1 MPYVGREIF
10 WSIVRLSEINIETY
24 DTLLLDRDGTINVHL
39 VGDYVKHW
47 EEFEFIPGVL
57 EAMPKIAQHF
67 KHIFIVTNQRGVG
80 KGIMTE
86 ADLTDIHKHMMEEIE
101 KAGGRIDGIYYCTS
115 LTDEDVRRK
124 PGRGMWDDIQ
134 RDYPDVTA
142 ERTIMVGDGDIDK
155 EFASNCGIAFCRVD
169 SLKKKKGRYEW
180 IKTKDMD
187 VVVLAGGL
195 GTRLR
200 SVVSE
205 VPKCMAPVNGKPFL
219 HYLLTAL
226 SQYRISKVVLSVG
239 YKRECIMDWVQVHG
253 NEFPFEIDFAVE
265 ETPLG
270 TGGGIRLAMEKCTSD
285 SVCIMNGDT
294 FFDVD
299 LERLKEAHK
308 HSGKLLTMAVKHLKD
323 FDRYGT
329 VSFDKNGV
337 VTGFNE
343 KRYCEDGYINGGV
356 YMVSDRNLLKAMPEK
371 FSFETEFLQPKAA
384 AGLVNSFVSDG
395 YFIDIGIPE
404 DYAKANED
412 FKDFEVWTKR
422 K

>member
-1 MPYVGREIF
+1 MK
-10 WSIVRLSEINIETY
+10 LSEINIEPY

-39 VGDYVKHW
+39 VDNYVKRW

-57 EAMPKIAQHF
+57 EAMPKLVRHF

-80 KGIMTE
+80 KGVMTE
-86 ADLTDIHKHMMEEIE
+86 IDLADIHKHMVEEIE
-101 KAGGRIDGIYYCTS
+101 KVGGRVDGIYYCTS
-115 LTDEDVRRK
+115 LTEEDVRRK
-124 PGRGMWDDIQ
+124 PRRGMWDEIQ
-134 RDYPDVTA
+134 RNYPDVTT
-142 ERTIMVGDGDIDK
+142 ERTLMVSDGDVD
-155 EFASNCGIAFCRVD
+155 EAFAQNCGIAFCRVD
-169 SLKKKKGRYEW
+169 SLKKKDGRYEW

-187 VVVLAGGL
+187 VIVLAGGL

-226 SQYRISKVVLSVG
+226 SQYQIKKVVLSVG
-239 YKRECIMDWVQVHG
+239 YKRECIMDWVHEYG
-253 NEFPFEIDFAVE
+253 IEFPFEIDFAVE

-270 TGGGIRLAMEKCTSD
+270 TGGGIRLALEKCVSD
-285 SVCIMNGDT
+285 AVCVMNGDT

-299 LERLKEAHK
+299 LEQLKEAHG
-308 HSGKLLTMAVKHLKD
+308 HSGQLLTMAVKHLKD

-329 VSFDKNGV
+329 VTFDKHGV

-356 YMVSDRNLLKAMPEK
+356 YMISDRNLLKNMPER
-371 FSFETEFLQPKAA
+371 FSFEMDFLQPKAVE
-384 AGLVNSFVSDG
+384 GIVQGFVSDG
-395 YFIDIGIPE
+395 YFIDIGIPQ

-412 FKDFEVWTKR
+412 FKDFEAWIKR

>member
-1 MPYVGREIF
+1 MTLAEIH
-10 WSIVRLSEINIETY
+10 IEPY
-24 DTLLLDRDGTINVHL
+24 DTLLLDRDGTINVHRL
-39 VGDYVKHW
+39 DDYVKRW

-57 EAMPKIAQHF
+57 EVMPRLARHF

-80 KGIMTE
+80 KGLMTE
-86 ADLTDIHKHMMEEIE
+86 ADLADIHKHMVDEIE

-115 LTDEDVRRK
+115 LTEEDTRRK
-124 PGRGMWDDIQ
+124 PGKSMWEEIM
-134 RDYPDVTA
+134 RDYPDVVA
-142 ERTIMVGDGDIDK
+142 ERTLMVGDGDVDK
-155 EFASNCGIAFCRVD
+155 DFAQNCGIAFRLVD
-169 SLKKKKGRYEW
+169 SLKKKDGHYEW
-180 IKTKDMD
+180 IKTREMD

-219 HYLLTAL
+219 YYLLKAL
-226 SQYRISKVVLSVG
+226 SQYPINKVVLSVG
-239 YKRECIMDWVQVHG
+239 YKREYIMEWVSEHG
-253 NEFPFEIDFAVE
+253 HEFPFIIDYAVE

-270 TGGGIRLAMEKCTSD
+270 TGGGIRLALSKCTSEA
-285 SVCIMNGDT
+285 VCVMNGDT

-299 LERLKEAHK
+299 LERLRAAHEQ
-308 HSGKLLTMAVKHLKD
+308 SGLMLTMVVKHLRD

-329 VSFDKNGV
+329 VSFNQKGV

-343 KRYCEDGYINGGV
+343 KQFCENGYINGGV
-356 YMVSDRNLLKAMPEK
+356 YMVSDRDLLKDMPEK

-384 AGLVNSFVSDG
+384 AGLVQSFVSDG

-412 FKDFEVWTKR
+412 FKEFSAWTKR

>member
-1 MPYVGREIF
+1 ME
-10 WSIVRLSEINIETY
+10 SY
-24 DTLLLDRDGTINVHL
+24 DTLLLDRDGTVNVHL
-39 VGDYVKHW
+39 VGDYVKRW

-57 EAMPKIAQHF
+57 EIMPKLAQHF

-86 ADLTDIHKHMMEEIE
+86 ADLADIHKHMVKEIG

-115 LTDEDVRRK
+115 LTEEDVRRK

-134 RDYPDVTA
+134 RDHPDVTK
-142 ERTIMVGDGDIDK
+142 ERTLMVGDGDVDE
-155 EFASNCGIAFCRVD
+155 EFACNCGIAFRRVD
-169 SLKKKKGRYEW
+169 SLKKKDGQYEW
-180 IKTKDMD
+180 TKTKDMD
-187 VVVLAGGL
+187 VIILAGGL

-219 HYLLTAL
+219 YYLLTAL
-226 SQYRISKVVLSVG
+226 SQYQIKKVVLSVG
-239 YKRECIMDWVQVHG
+239 YKREYIMDWVQEHG
-253 NEFPFEIDFAVE
+253 LEFPFDIDFAVE

-270 TGGGIRLAMEKCTSD
+270 TGGGIRLAMERCTSD
-285 SVCIMNGDT
+285 TVCVMNGDT

-299 LERLKEAHK
+299 LEQLQKVHE
-308 HSGKLLTMAVKHLKD
+308 HSGQLLTMAVKHLKD

-329 VSFDKNGV
+329 VTFDKCGV

-343 KRYCEDGYINGGV
+343 KRFCEDGYINGGV
-356 YMVSDRNLLKAMPEK
+356 YMVSDKNLLKNMPEK
-371 FSFETEFLQPKAA
+371 FSFETDFLQPKAA
-384 AGLVNSFVSDG
+384 EGRVYSFVSDG
-395 YFIDIGIPE
+395 YFIDIGIPQ

-412 FKDFEVWTKR
+412 FKDFETWTKR